1 MFNTNL
7 SIILVDN
14 YGNKTRMIARNA
26 LKLKE
31 EIGFKSI
38 IVLSQYYHLKRTKM
52 LLITSGSK

>member
-14 YGNKTRMIARNA
+14 YGNKTRMMARNA

-38 IVLSQYYHLKRTKM
+38 IVLSQYYHLERTKM
-52 LLITSGSK
+52 LLKTSGSK